1 VSLEEQV
8 AQVAQECTQ
17 YPDKNGAQYQD
28 CMRRLADLQAAAAGM
43 NVPSVT
49 GGATGTGPGMQ
60 LPAPIQA
67 TPIQATPMSA
77 STRPSSSSQPPAGT
91 GTGSQSGGSGG
102 GSSQSATSPIT
113 GDPIKDE
120 INGHLK
126 TLSTLPPNDPA
137 RRLIMNRLRDL
148 QSQQR
153 NNEAAASRK
162 SRAESVAAA
171 GKAQADQ
178 RERDRFA
185 RWYMRTN
192 PNVTSR
198 TAAEAADYALR
209 GYDDVLLKQYEQFKK
224 ASEMEARSAPQP
236 GLDSVALDNMRNREF
251 DPLPKVTRE
260 QIDKG
265 DVEAVRRQREAMSA
279 ARDTTKYNQEMDDIR
294 AMRDEV
300 KNLSPEVAHQFDRL
314 IASGM
319 SLQELR
325 MFLEQIKARD
335 PAALNR
341 TEFMRERDKFVNAP
355 VRPVPNYKPPVD
367 ANNPFNLNPMLNMF
381 NR

>member
-1 VSLEEQV
+1 MSLEEQV

-17 YPDKNGAQYQD
+17 YRDKNGAQYQD

-60 LPAPIQA
+60 LPPPIQPTSMSA
-67 TPIQATPMSA
+67 PASTSSGSQPSSA
-77 STRPSSSSQPPAGT
+77 STGSAPSQLT
-91 GTGSQSGGSGG
+91 T
-102 GSSQSATSPIT
+102 SAYT

-126 TLSTLPPNDPA
+126 TLSTLAPGDPA
-137 RRLIMNRLRDL
+137 RKLIMDRLRDL

-178 RERDRFA
+178 REKDRFI
-185 RWYMRTN
+185 RWYLRTN
-192 PNVTSR
+192 P
-198 TAAEAADYALR
+198 AANSLNAKEAADHAL
-209 GYDDVLLKQYEQFKK
+209 GGTNDALLKQYERFKQ
-224 ASEMEARSAPQP
+224 ASEMEAQSAPQP
-236 GLDSVALDNMRNREF
+236 GVKSVALDNMQNREF
-251 DPLPKVTRE
+251 DPLPKVTQE

-265 DVEAVRRQREAMSA
+265 DVEAVRRMREAMSA

-341 TEFMRERDKFVNAP
+341 TEFMRERDKFINAP
-355 VRPVPNYKPPVD
+355 FRPVPNYKPSVD
-367 ANNPFNLNPMLNMF
+367 VNNPFNLNPMLNLF